1 MNSPIAVRVWDAPT
15 RIFHWL
21 LVALFAFT
29 WWCSKTDRLDWHKAS
44 GLAILTLLAFRLL
57 WGLFG
62 SSTARFT
69 RFLKG
74 PGTIA
79 AYLRARSPPLPGHNP
94 LGGWSVVVLLG
105 LLSAQIAT
113 GLFAVDVDGIES
125 GPLSYLVT
133 FDQGRVAAQVH
144 SLAFNLLLALITLH
158 ILAILFYFVAR
169 KRNLVRP
176 MVTGRDTAFPEG
188 TGGLVPGKWWLL
200 LIAVAA
206 AFLFT
211 WWIANGAPH

>member
-1 MNSPIAVRVWDAPT
+1 VNLPIALRVWDGPT

-21 LVALFAFT
+21 LVALFVFT
-29 WWCSKTDRLDWHKAS
+29 WWSSKTDHMDWHKAS

-57 WGLFG
+57 WGMFG
-62 SSTARFT
+62 SSTARFA
-69 RFLKG
+69 RFLRG

-79 AYLRARSPPLPGHNP
+79 AYLRGQSPPLPGHNP
-94 LGGWSVVVLLG
+94 LGGWSVIALLG
-105 LLSAQIAT
+105 LLFVQVGT
-113 GLFAVDVDGIES
+113 GLLAVDVDGIES

-133 FDQGRVAAQVH
+133 FDQGRLAAQLH
-144 SLAFNLLLALITLH
+144 SLAFNLLLVLIALH
-158 ILAILFYFVAR
+158 VLAILFYLVAR

-188 TGGLVPGKWWLL
+188 TDGLVPGKWWLL
-200 LIAVAA
+200 LVAVAA

-211 WWIANGAPH
+211 WWIANGARH